1 MKFCNFASLHVSRP
15 CVSTDSLFREWKKH
29 KKKGG
34 KKKKKKRKKEKRETS
49 EKNEKVN
56 IYTCMHIPYK
66 KIRTREESVTKK
78 ECKVEKEWKKGENC
92 GENSDVEIVF
102 DDTAERGEGETWYSR
117 HHAVKIFVLATIYSA
132 NANWAV
138 QLANAFTNEYPI
150 DKQRYRLSGEKKLLR
165 TDPC

>member
-1 MKFCNFASLHVSRP
+1 MSRP

-78 ECKVEKEWKKGENC
+78 ECKVEKE
-92 GENSDVEIVF
+92 
-102 DDTAERGEGETWYSR
+102 
-117 HHAVKIFVLATIYSA
+117 
-132 NANWAV
+132 
-138 QLANAFTNEYPI
+138 
-150 DKQRYRLSGEKKLLR
+150 
-165 TDPC
+165 